1 MIGVVTAPTPYA
13 DLNDLLDRFV
23 RGAQT
28 ALGENFCGAYLQG
41 SFAVGDADE
50 YSDVDFI
57 VLTTDEITDDQQ
69 TALQEMH
76 ARMYELETPW
86 AQHLEGSYIP
96 RGRIRHVDPTR
107 APYFY
112 LDNGASRLEW
122 DNHCNTAIVRWSL
135 REHGL
140 VLAGPEIKTLVDPVT
155 AGQLRADVREA
166 MRECRAFA
174 HQSQERFEVPGE
186 GRPGMS
192 RWKQQFLIQ
201 WFCRALHTLESGV
214 VTSKKESGEWALDAL
229 GPQWSG
235 LVQQALDDRP
245 EPWQRVHQAADAER
259 IAHTL
264 AFVDYA
270 LDRAG
275 LP

>member
-155 AGQLRADVREA
+155 AATCSRACCAVVTVAPPCAPGRVA
-166 MRECRAFA
+166 VATA
-174 HQSQERFEVPGE
+174 ATAAPKAPANQAAAVPGSCPSHW
-186 GRPGMS
+186 RPS
-192 RWKQQFLIQ
+192 L
-201 WFCRALHTLESGV
+201 A
-214 VTSKKESGEWALDAL
+214 
-229 GPQWSG
+229 
-235 LVQQALDDRP
+235 RP
-245 EPWQRVHQAADAER
+245 CYIGSTRRPSVP
-259 IAHTL
+259 
-264 AFVDYA
+264 
-270 LDRAG
+270 G
-275 LP
+275 